1 MNEML
6 GDTSRSPSRCT
17 VIPLR
22 PQAHVLESVTFVLGG
37 RLLGTFILNAPYE
50 GSAPLRL
57 YVVPQPDCGEGAPS
71 LTADCLISDTDLG

>member
-1 MNEML
+1 MNELL

-22 PQAHVLESVTFVLGG
+22 PHAHVLESVTFVLGG
-37 RLLGTFILNAPYE
+37 RLLGTFNLNAPYAGGE
-50 GSAPLRL
+50 PLRL
-57 YVVPQPDCGEGAPS
+57 YVVPQWDHGEGTRS